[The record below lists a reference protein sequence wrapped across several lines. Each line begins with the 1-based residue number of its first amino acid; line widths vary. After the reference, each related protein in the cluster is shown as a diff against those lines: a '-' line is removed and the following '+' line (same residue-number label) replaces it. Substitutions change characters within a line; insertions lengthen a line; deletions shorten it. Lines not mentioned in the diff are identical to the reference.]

1 MTQREKERERDSE
14 TDTQTDRQIESDVE
28 EKRASRVKKKTI
40 ESRKARKTGNKREG
54 LRDKEKDSKKMQ
66 IGGGSEDR
74 GIQNEMKVKE
84 KNTKRQKGWERIK
97 ISGDVNMQRERGD
110 RTIEKSER

>member
-1 MTQREKERERDSE
+1 
-14 TDTQTDRQIESDVE
+14 
-28 EKRASRVKKKTI
+28 
-40 ESRKARKTGNKREG
+40 
-54 LRDKEKDSKKMQ
+54 MQ